1 MFAYLFS
8 HRRFE
13 KGLTY
18 MAYRANQQLREDIW
32 DYRYASAP
40 SSPLYSS
47 ALVLCPTKK
56 RKSSALA
63 RQPAKAPGTTA
74 LSLMQQAA
82 EMFEGI
88 EIMGAQ
94 DHEAR
99 AQSLCKSATERL
111 RLAEKQRDASER
123 ARRELINDFKARLE
137 EMSKAMQRAEKRIVA
152 AEDHALAAEF
162 TPGGRGPA
170 SQIQP
175 RTRVD
180 RRHDPQATGLS
191 AARLRRMGKD
201 GQITFRF
208 TEIVSSP
215 EIKNISLYQKSNQRY
230 IIAHPVPVREGRFA
244 IVTSAGMGCGGRW

>member
-1 MFAYLFS
+1 MFAYLFRTGVS
-8 HRRFE
+8 K

-40 SSPLYSS
+40 SSPSPLGSPLGS
-47 ALVLCPTKK
+47 LPDEEEKIV
-56 RKSSALA
+56 SFA

-82 EMFEGI
+82 DMFEGI
-88 EIMGAQ
+88 ESQARET
-94 DHEAR
+94 EAR

-123 ARRELINDFKARLE
+123 ARRELINDFNGRLE

-162 TPGGRGPA
+162 RAQAAEAQLHKANRELA
-170 SQIQP
+170 SIEDMI
-175 RTRVD
+175 RK
-180 RRHDPQATGLS
+180 
-191 AARLRRMGKD
+191 RL
-201 GQITFRF
+201 
-208 TEIVSSP
+208 V
-215 EIKNISLYQKSNQRY
+215 
-230 IIAHPVPVREGRFA
+230 
-244 IVTSAGMGCGGRW
+244 